1 MIEVRGF
8 LGAISAVDAALK
20 AANVE
25 LNNAETI
32 RGGLTTIELVG
43 DVAAV
48 HAAVGAGV
56 IVAKKL
62 NCLIAH
68 HVIAR
73 IDDQTVGIISKPK
86 DNILSSV
93 TEIQT
98 EKPVGKSAIGELVTS
113 NTESVEKQTKIYQL
127 KESLQNKKVVE
138 LRKQAYQ
145 MNLETLKKSEIKFA
159 NKQALITAIMTEI
172 ERSEKD
178 WN

>member
-1 MIEVRGF
+1 MRALGMIEVRGF

-62 NCLIAH
+62 NC
-68 HVIAR
+68 
-73 IDDQTVGIISKPK
+73 
-86 DNILSSV
+86 
-93 TEIQT
+93 
-98 EKPVGKSAIGELVTS
+98 
-113 NTESVEKQTKIYQL
+113 
-127 KESLQNKKVVE
+127 
-138 LRKQAYQ
+138 
-145 MNLETLKKSEIKFA
+145 
-159 NKQALITAIMTEI
+159 
-172 ERSEKD
+172 
-178 WN
+178 